1 MKAMELRELAQEALA
16 KAQLAYH
23 PETRLRWL
31 KLAEKLSALA
41 RTQVE

>member
-1 MKAMELRELAQEALA
+1 MKAMELRELAQEAFTR
-16 KAQLAYH
+16 AQLAYS

-41 RTQVE
+41 REQVE